1 MPAGGNGDAGIQ
13 DGPPWAKTRTGGA
26 ASWRRGREL
35 IASHSSRVT
44 REPEGGVT
52 PVGYQRAI
60 VRTTRGRYNG
70 QLEQ

>member
-26 ASWRRGREL
+26 ASWRRGRVAVQ
-35 IASHSSRVT
+35 IPCSGARA
-44 REPEGGVT
+44 EPEDGIA
-52 PVGYQRAI
+52 PLWYQRAI
-60 VRTTRGRYNG
+60 VRTTRGRYNW